1 MNNNKKRV
9 VASSEATFAW
19 NRSLI
24 KAGAGR
30 SKRRH
35 LLTKCVW
42 LANKLVFV
50 HNKRLWI
57 PDSYC
62 LISLGLASAIHAHEG
77 SGEPYP
83 ERQNAARDPTSLLH
97 LPVE

>member
-1 MNNNKKRV
+1 MNKNKKRV
-9 VASSEATFAW
+9 VASSEAVV
-19 NRSLI
+19 SLESLFNKSRRRPI
-24 KAGAGR
+24 GVGR
-30 SKRRH
+30 
-35 LLTKCVW
+35 LLTKRVW

-97 LPVE
+97 LPFE